1 MTDHE
6 LFDGDLFARVFE
18 PEPGSTMRCIL
29 EDAPEGWLGDP
40 EWPSLFLG
48 PKMNEVYVYC
58 ELFVDEFEELAV
70 DLLSAVPDVGRRQGK
85 MTWLE
90 HELNVDSFA
99 VMLGLDHDRAVE
111 FALEQGLCPGQWFV
125 LKLIPHYWQGWCG
138 DSYEYD
144 FEVGFEVISAQR
156 LAPEEHAK
164 RWFEYWRDLGY
175 TGMDLASGPDHS
187 AP

>member
-1 MTDHE
+1 MTSHE
-6 LFDGDLFARVFE
+6 LFEGDLAAHVFE
-18 PEPGSTMRCIL
+18 PEKPSLLRACY

-70 DLLSAVPDVGRRQGK
+70 ELLSAVPDVGRRQGK

-99 VMLGLDHDRAVE
+99 VMLGLDHDAAE
-111 FALEQGLCPGQWFV
+111 QFALENGLCPDQWFV
-125 LKLIPHYWQGWCG
+125 LKVIPHYWEGWCG
-138 DSYEYD
+138 DFYEYD
-144 FEVGFEVISAQR
+144 FEVDFDLISAQR
-156 LAPEEHAK
+156 LSPEEHAK
-164 RWFEYWRDLGY
+164 RWSDYWTARG
-175 TGMDLASGPDHS
+175 LAPV
-187 AP
+187 ALLR